1 MINHVLKNA
10 PQVDLGTL
18 VLTGATEIRH
28 AFPLDQQPLVI
39 AGYMA
44 GLKVVFAMCIAAT
57 GIATLFGLFT
67 RWQKL
72 KQEDMAAGGGMA

>member
-1 MINHVLKNA
+1 MVNHVLKNA

-28 AFPLDQQPLVI
+28 AFPLDQQPLII

-44 GLKVVFAMCIAAT
+44 GLKVVFAICVAGTGVAT
-57 GIATLFGLFT
+57 VIGLFT

-72 KQEDMAAGGGMA
+72 KQEDLAAGGGMA